1 MFLLV
6 QYFCVYKNT
15 TNFPN
20 FQIILLL
27 FTIIFCIFAGKIY
40 FTNKVFY
47 NKTIMGNKKE
57 YNQYLWAPEQPRVYE
72 ASPLAISGTP
82 MSEEDAAMSLKVENL
97 QQSLQQNPI
106 FKSAKQWE

>member
-47 NKTIMGNKKE
+47 NKIIMGNKKE
-57 YNQYLWAPEQPRVYE
+57 YNQYLWAQEQPRVYD
-72 ASPLAISGTP
+72 ASPLAISFKASRDFNCT
-82 MSEEDAAMSLKVENL
+82 KV
-97 QQSLQQNPI
+97 SSGWAFI
-106 FKSAKQWE
+106 IAS